1 MMHDRLHLAAATV
14 GPPNGVSGERSIR
27 VVLAEDHTNM
37 RRSLRFVLESEGGI
51 YVIADASDLATA
63 IRHVYRHR
71 PHVLVL
77 DPWRLDESSVE
88 AVRRLREQAPSTE
101 LVVLTMHESPTLAK
115 QALEAGAIGFVLKDT
130 ADSELPEAVRR
141 AARGERYTSPRVTAR
156 LAGLTLR
163 SAARQP
169 TSGFLLHSPR
179 HISPGDSR

>member
-1 MMHDRLHLAAATV
+1 MMHDRLHLAAADAA
-14 GPPNGVSGERSIR
+14 PPNGVSGELSIR
-27 VVLAEDHTNM
+27 VVLADNHTTM
-37 RRSLRFVLESEGGI
+37 RRSLRFVLESEGGME
-51 YVIADASDLATA
+51 VIADASDLATA

-77 DPWRLDESSVE
+77 DPWLLDESRVE
-88 AVRRLREQAPSTE
+88 AVRHLREQAPSTE
-101 LVVLTMHESPTLAK
+101 LVVLTMQSPTLAK
-115 QALEAGAIGFVLKDT
+115 QALEAGAIAFVLKDT

-169 TSGFLLHSPR
+169 TSGFLLHSP
-179 HISPGDSR
+179 